1 MSLSVRKLTFFRFL
15 TSTSFNIW
23 SLDFQVVKISQN
35 WTKLIYLL
43 NFSFYAQFWAVCLR
57 ECEISLGTKHLVTF
71 HVKIKTFDTQKLEIK
86 LKNFRPSMYMFSNF
100 VEKLLFF
107 VIILYYKFYYLHVIG
122 LFHQKNL
129 KSLKISDFF
138 YFSIKGLYQPITY
151 QSRIFHRLH
160 RFYVLCMHLIGH
172 IKLIGND

>member
-1 MSLSVRKLTFFRFL
+1 M
-15 TSTSFNIW
+15 
-23 SLDFQVVKISQN
+23 
-35 WTKLIYLL
+35 
-43 NFSFYAQFWAVCLR
+43 
-57 ECEISLGTKHLVTF
+57 F

-172 IKLIGND
+172 IKLIGNDQKNHETIAIARVVSRPARIYQLFRHFQTN